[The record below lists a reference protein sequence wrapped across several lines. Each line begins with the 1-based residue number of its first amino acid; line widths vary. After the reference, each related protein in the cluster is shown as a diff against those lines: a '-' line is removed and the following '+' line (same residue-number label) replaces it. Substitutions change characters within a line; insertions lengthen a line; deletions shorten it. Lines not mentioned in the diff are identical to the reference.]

1 MRKQKKPFATV
12 MQAVLVVLLVVSLLL
27 IAQQFSMKIYQLG
40 LMLLGASAITQIGFG
55 NIPPNSNFTQSM
67 KYLILS
73 YIIVGAMFGLGIIL
87 TPTLIGLARG

>member
-1 MRKQKKPFATV
+1 MHKQEKPFATV
-12 MQAVLVVLLVVSLLL
+12 MKAVLVVLLVVSLLL
-27 IAQQFSMKIYQLG
+27 IAQQFSRRIYQIG
-40 LMLLGASAITQIGFG
+40 LILLGASALTQIGFG
-55 NIPPNSNFTQSM
+55 NIPPNSNFTESM